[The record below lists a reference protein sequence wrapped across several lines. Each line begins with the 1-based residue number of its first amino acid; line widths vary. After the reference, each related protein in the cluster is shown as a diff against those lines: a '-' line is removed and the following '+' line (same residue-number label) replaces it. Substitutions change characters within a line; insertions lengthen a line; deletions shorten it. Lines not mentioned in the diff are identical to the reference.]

1 MQTTFGWS
9 WLVMLADAAA
19 PAAGGAPAAGNPPEQ
34 GPLFN
39 PLVIG
44 VIFVLFY
51 FIMLRPKQR
60 EQQKHQQML
69 GDLRENDRVV
79 TIGGIHGVVTNV
91 QRDAEQVT
99 IRIDE
104 STGAKMRIGL
114 SAISRVVTDE
124 DKQKKE
130 SK

>member
-1 MQTTFGWS
+1 
-9 WLVMLADAAA
+9 MLADAAA